1 MTPAP
6 DRHHGADRDPRPRAP
21 RAPDRGGDVMI
32 DDDYDYDIEELH
44 QEVAA
49 EKRYYNQLIRHPNPQ
64 DPDYPELDD
73 DDE

>member
-1 MTPAP
+1 
-6 DRHHGADRDPRPRAP
+6 
-21 RAPDRGGDVMI
+21 MI